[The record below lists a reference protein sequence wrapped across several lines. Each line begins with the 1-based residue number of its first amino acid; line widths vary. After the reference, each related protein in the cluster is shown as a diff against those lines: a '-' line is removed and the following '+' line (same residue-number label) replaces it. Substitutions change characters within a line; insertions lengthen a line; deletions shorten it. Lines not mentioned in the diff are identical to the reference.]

1 MNAKT
6 LITQSS
12 MISTVSGVPLNA
24 YTRYKKTLMILLLT
38 LINLFQKQ
46 LSLLG
51 VHRGMNP
58 SVTNVNWLIHQ
69 QAAWQEV

>member
-1 MNAKT
+1 
-6 LITQSS
+6 